1 MQNKSNFNLTRYNSI
16 VSEHIKYNQTLHQI
30 TLFPYINTFNQV
42 KAFNLILSFRFRSIA
57 FNKKRALPFFL
68 AIELLTNR
76 KCVVSLSSRNVQIWK
91 IRKGRLVGCKVTLR
105 NEDLNNFINMLSFV
119 FSRIEKFQPSND
131 FFIKNFTKKAI
142 NYPNFRFN
150 LNELVLFYPI
160 ELGLGLHTDIQQL
173 QFNIIFN
180 TFSIEERFFILRYYK
195 IPVLI

>member
-1 MQNKSNFNLTRYNSI
+1 
-16 VSEHIKYNQTLHQI
+16 
-30 TLFPYINTFNQV
+30 
-42 KAFNLILSFRFRSIA
+42 
-57 FNKKRALPFFL
+57 
-68 AIELLTNR
+68 
-76 KCVVSLSSRNVQIWK
+76 
-91 IRKGRLVGCKVTLR
+91 
-105 NEDLNNFINMLSFV
+105 MLSFV

-142 NYPNFRFN
+142 NYPNFRFS

-180 TFSIEERFFILRYYK
+180 TFTIEERFFILRYYK